1 VKCCPAGMP
10 KHPTEPKI
18 KIKQPN
24 YRKEVNSG
32 KKEIRFVNKDKD
44 LRRTEESG
52 SILS

>member
-1 VKCCPAGMP
+1 MLPCRDAKTPET
-10 KHPTEPKI
+10 KPKI

>member
-1 VKCCPAGMP
+1 MLPCRDAKTPE
-10 KHPTEPKI
+10 TEPKI

-44 LRRTEESG
+44 LRRTEASG